1 MSRIITIS
9 REFGSGGKE
18 VGKRL
23 SDVLGCAFYDEHII
37 AEVAKQTGMNP
48 DYVEDV
54 SEKAVTFF
62 SSQFGH
68 TFYNQQQIDV
78 LVSQQKIIRE
88 LAEKGDCVIVGH
100 GCAEILADKEPFSIF
115 VHADMDAKLKRC
127 RLKGPED
134 ENLSDKELMRK
145 IKEVDKNRRKVHEM
159 IASTRWGEKENYDL
173 CINTTQTEI
182 KKIIPALAAYAQAWF
197 VSKK

>member
-1 MSRIITIS
+1 MNRIITIS
-9 REFGSGGKE
+9 REFGSGGRE
-18 VGKRL
+18 IGKRL
-23 SDVLGCAFYDEHII
+23 SDVLGCAFYDEDIV
-37 AEVAKQTGMNP
+37 AEVARRTGMDE
-48 DYVEDV
+48 DYVEEV

-88 LAEKGDCVIVGH
+88 LAMKGDCVIVGH
-100 GCAEILADKEPFSIF
+100 GCAEILSDMEPFSIF
-115 VHADMDAKLKRC
+115 VHADMDAKVKRC

-134 ENLSDKELMRK
+134 ENLSDKELIRK

-159 IASTRWGEKENYDL
+159 IASTNWGEKTNYDL

-182 KKIIPALAAYAQAWF
+182 KKIIPALAAYSQAWF
-197 VSKK
+197 VSKR